1 MLPVLLASETFEE
14 SWSVAV
20 WTDSPRASGAPVL
33 VRSGHPRGEERPFSL
48 GAALGGFLGV
58 GLSSCLPGG
67 LPPCLGNLFRQSS
80 RVRQGNCRRKALASG
95 DRGCCLKNRSQRC
108 QKVTLAK
115 ADGMKS
121 YLF

>member
-67 LPPCLGNLFRQSS
+67 LPPCLGNLSD
-80 RVRQGNCRRKALASG
+80 KALGSGKEIVDAKPWHRETVAVVSRTEASAVK
-95 DRGCCLKNRSQRC
+95 RCPLQR
-108 QKVTLAK
+108 LM
-115 ADGMKS
+115 G
-121 YLF
+121 

>member
-33 VRSGHPRGEERPFSL
+33 VRSGHPRGEESPFSL

-67 LPPCLGNLFRQSS
+67 CL
-80 RVRQGNCRRKALASG
+80 RVWGTFQTKLSGQARKL
-95 DRGCCLKNRSQRC
+95 
-108 QKVTLAK
+108 
-115 ADGMKS
+115 
-121 YLF
+121 